1 MKVQASKMKGGV
13 PVDLIKLIS
22 NMKLEEKLAQ
32 MTQLRGDYYVSEG
45 ATELM
50 GLSYGGFSSGSKMG
64 ESY

>member
-1 MKVQASKMKGGV
+1 MLNGGMTM
-13 PVDLIKLIS
+13 DYEMLIS
-22 NMKLEEKLAQ
+22 NMTLEEKLAQ

-45 ATELM
+45 STELM